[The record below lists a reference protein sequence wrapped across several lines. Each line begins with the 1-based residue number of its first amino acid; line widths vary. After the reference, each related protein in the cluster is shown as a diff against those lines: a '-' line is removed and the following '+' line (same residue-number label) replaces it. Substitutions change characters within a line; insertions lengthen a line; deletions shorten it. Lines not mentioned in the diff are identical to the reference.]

1 MYNETEYWLELL
13 FRSEYIEEKPY
24 ISVVEDCR
32 ELIRLLISIVKT
44 SKELPKKTNQL
55 SIEDLK
61 GIADQVLLVTITTT
75 ENKIITKKVF

>member
-1 MYNETEYWLELL
+1 MEHAQSKADFISKMNIALKEANETEYWLELL

-44 SKELPKKTNQL
+44 SK
-55 SIEDLK
+55 
-61 GIADQVLLVTITTT
+61 GVT
-75 ENKIITKKVF
+75 EKD